1 MKPQFAISLSFQGIR
16 LLRRAAGGWRRV
28 GDVAVSTA
36 DLPKALSALRET
48 ALGLSDGALR
58 SMIILPDDQIKYLS
72 LHTGDISDAARRI
85 AAEQAL
91 DGATPY
97 PVDALVFDICPEGST
112 THVAAVAR
120 ETLAEAEAFAS
131 EHRFNPV
138 CFVAAPTDEE
148 FLGAPWFG
156 ETAAAQ
162 TLIGEGESIEPDPV
176 RVVMVGDED
185 ETPALAPTL
194 GPEDDAETVDVTE
207 VTDAA
212 PDEPRQPG
220 DAEPAPTLGFASR
233 RSSPPA
239 TAAPSLG
246 GVTRNA
252 GDTQAPPAAAPPVIA
267 STSAST
273 SASAE
278 APANLADAGV
288 PRFRT
293 RLRRATGGFASRR
306 KPPPDAA
313 PQPNQRARQSE
324 AERMTVFGARST
336 DAVGGKPKYLGLAL
350 TASLILAMI
359 GVGAYA
365 SLGLGDRVTDLVQ
378 RERTLAS
385 TLPDDIEADLA
396 EDVGATTATA
406 PAAPETDEA
415 VAVAALNEGLSDGLT
430 AEDAAVLDALRDPL
444 PEPQQQQE
452 LNAAQLDARYAVTG
466 IWPKAPDALSLPPAV
481 SLEGLYRTSI
491 DPRTPALD
499 AVDLPSTSSL
509 RTDQAVPRRINPA
522 APGTSFPR
530 DDAGRILATPE
541 GTLSPDG
548 FTVYTGRPPV
558 VPPDTPA
565 RLESDPG
572 EADAALL
579 LAGTRPRA
587 RPDDLLEQNE
597 RAVLGGLSRAELAL
611 FRPRLRPQAP
621 QELQTAPEPQDD
633 VEEIAAALPPVDPV
647 LRPNPRPQNF
657 AGIVARAQPR
667 QTAPTAGSTVGTEV
681 ASVAPRAVT
690 PAIPSAA
697 SVTRE
702 ATVRNAIN
710 LRRVNLIG
718 VYGTPADRRALVRLA
733 NGRYKKVQVGDRFD
747 GGRVSAIGD
756 SELRYQ
762 KGGRNVVLKMPS
774 G

>member
-36 DLPKALSALRET
+36 DLNGALSALREA
-48 ALGLSDGALR
+48 ALSKSEGPLR
-58 SMIILPDDQIKYLS
+58 TMIILPDDQIKYLTV
-72 LHTGDISDAARRI
+72 HTGDISDTARRT
-85 AAEQAL
+85 AAKQAL

-97 PVDALVFDICPEGST
+97 PVDALVFDISPDGAS

-131 EHRFNPV
+131 EHQFNPV
-138 CFVAAPTDEE
+138 CFVAAPTDED

-156 ETAAAQ
+156 EAAAAQ
-162 TLIGEGESIEPDPV
+162 TLLSADETVEPDPV

-185 ETPALAPTL
+185 VADDAPV
-194 GPEDDAETVDVTE
+194 PAETVPPVDQDADADA
-207 VTDAA
+207 DAA
-212 PDEPRQPG
+212 PLDIPVEEEVEAPVSEDSPAG
-220 DAEPAPTLGFASR
+220 PEAAPTLGFASR
-233 RSSPPA
+233 RSGTAPA
-239 TAAPSLG
+239 PKPSLG
-246 GVTRNA
+246 GVTRDA
-252 GDTQAPPAAAPPVIA
+252 KDTKPSPAAPMVAPE
-267 STSAST
+267 
-273 SASAE
+273 AE
-278 APANLADAGV
+278 RADKDAPV
-288 PRFRT
+288 PRFKS
-293 RLRRATGGFASRR
+293 RLKRATGGFASRR
-306 KPPPDAA
+306 SPAPAA
-313 PQPNQRARQSE
+313 PAEPRLHARPSE
-324 AERMTVFGARST
+324 AERMTVFGARGSE
-336 DAVGGKPKYLGLAL
+336 AVGGKPKYLGLAL
-350 TASLILAMI
+350 TAALVLALI

-385 TLPDDIEADLA
+385 TLPDDVEPDLA
-396 EDVGATTATA
+396 EDVGATTSTE
-406 PAAPETDEA
+406 PQEDEG
-415 VAVAALNEGLSDGLT
+415 VAVASLNEGLSDGLT

-444 PEPQQQQE
+444 PEPQPQQE
-452 LNAAQLDARYAVTG
+452 LDAAQLDARYAVTG
-466 IWPKAPDALSLPPAV
+466 IWPKAPAELSLPPTV
-481 SLEGLYRTSI
+481 SLDGLYRTSI
-491 DPRTPALD
+491 DPQTPALD
-499 AVDLPSTSSL
+499 AVGLPSTISL
-509 RTDQAVPRRINPA
+509 RTDEALPRRVSPA

-541 GTLSPDG
+541 GTLSPEG
-548 FTVYTGRPPV
+548 YTVYAGRPPLL
-558 VPPDTPA
+558 PPDTPT
-565 RLESDPG
+565 RFESDPR
-572 EADAALL
+572 EADETVI

-587 RPDDLLEQNE
+587 RPDDLVEQNE
-597 RAVLGGLSRAELAL
+597 RASLGGLSRAELAL

-621 QELQTAPEPQDD
+621 QELLAEPEP
-633 VEEIAAALPPVDPV
+633 EEEAATEVAAALPPVDPV
-647 LRPNPRPQNF
+647 LRPASRPRNF
-657 AGIVARAQPR
+657 DRIVARAERR
-667 QTAPTAGSTVGTEV
+667 QNRSSAGSTVGTEV

-690 PAIPSAA
+690 PSIPSSA

-718 VYGTPADRRALVRLA
+718 VYGTPSDRRALVRLA